1 MGVFEGYASAAI
13 AVLLFG
19 SNFTVVAKYDPGD
32 GMFFQLVLCL
42 GIWCTGLLIFL
53 IQGAPTFYP
62 FALLGGVLWS
72 TGNCATVFIIK
83 TLGLGPGLITWG
95 TVALII
101 GWLTGF
107 FGLFGI
113 PSEQDQ
119 LQTPWLNVLGFVL
132 SLCALVDSAFVTKT
146 PAAADLSLEKLAVL
160 PLVSSEAQAMLET
173 YGENESERESAD
185 ARVCE
190 NARKMAETGRR
201 ASGML
206 VAVVAG
212 CFFGVSF
219 LPSTWI
225 MHHIAGASQDGLDY
239 VFNQF
244 CGILLASVFYFL
256 AYCAYKNNRPAVNPE
271 IILPGF
277 VSGVM
282 WAIGQACC

>member
-1 MGVFEGYASAAI
+1 
-13 AVLLFG
+13 
-19 SNFTVVAKYDPGD
+19 
-32 GMFFQLVLCL
+32 
-42 GIWCTGLLIFL
+42 
-53 IQGAPTFYP
+53 
-62 FALLGGVLWS
+62 
-72 TGNCATVFIIK
+72 VFIIK

-282 WAIGQACC
+282 WAIGQACVFVAISELGYSAAFPIIAIGPGFVGSMWSVCLFKDISGWRNYVFLAAYFCIATVACGCIVASRKQQ